1 LFTGTIVKQKVG
13 TMEVSVRHEDLKDI
27 LGEIKKQYINV
38 AILDETGEWSEEY
51 YIVEG
56 VKDITNHQGTM
67 TALLLVSPRLSHC
80 SIVDVKSISG
90 IKMNKY
96 LNLNGTLMQELTVQS
111 DEPHTVSS

>member
-1 LFTGTIVKQKVG
+1 
-13 TMEVSVRHEDLKDI
+13 MEVSVRHEDLKDI
-27 LGEIKKQYINV
+27 LNEIKKQYINV
-38 AILDETGEWSEEY
+38 AILDDTGEWSEEY

-56 VKDITNHQGTM
+56 VKDIVSRHGTM

-90 IKMNKY
+90 IKLNKY